1 MSSLLH
7 PNKNKH
13 VKLSNLCSNS
23 HIMDHNHHNNNRVPR
38 IHAFLSPTPPSP
50 PMLSFIAALSITTL
64 IFMCLYVL
72 SPIVSVAILLAL
84 YITTLF
90 LCRFMQDRRELR
102 ERTSFHAQTPQNNQ
116 RVVRVFNKLFWVV
129 EEKRG
134 GKRQQVKKLLGCVL
148 CFGSQAMASSCV
160 SECAIC
166 LEDFKKGEECLV
178 FSVCGHTFHCD
189 CIKHWLEEK
198 PSCPICRH
206 YMHHI
211 SHYEFQT

>member
-1 MSSLLH
+1 
-7 PNKNKH
+7 
-13 VKLSNLCSNS
+13 
-23 HIMDHNHHNNNRVPR
+23 MDHNHHNNNRVPR

-160 SECAIC
+160 NLSLPRRFDAVYPHHTQPLSPPKQEQVDLEPDVIKRLPVVLHQALSTQNRATEETECCIC
-166 LEDFKKGEECLV
+166 LSAYVNVEKLKV
-178 FSVCGHTFHCD
+178 F
-189 CIKHWLEEK
+189 
-198 PSCPICRH
+198 
-206 YMHHI
+206 
-211 SHYEFQT
+211 

>member
-1 MSSLLH
+1 MH
-7 PNKNKH
+7 
-13 VKLSNLCSNS
+13 
-23 HIMDHNHHNNNRVPR
+23 
-38 IHAFLSPTPPSP
+38 
-50 PMLSFIAALSITTL
+50 
-64 IFMCLYVL
+64 
-72 SPIVSVAILLAL
+72 
-84 YITTLF
+84 
-90 LCRFMQDRRELR
+90 DRRELR

>member
-148 CFGSQAMASSCV
+148 CFGSQAMASSC
-160 SECAIC
+160 
-166 LEDFKKGEECLV
+166 
-178 FSVCGHTFHCD
+178 
-189 CIKHWLEEK
+189 
-198 PSCPICRH
+198 SCPIASFSLVALPSTTSSRLQLLLLH
-206 YMHHI
+206 ETHLAIPANPFTVHN
-211 SHYEFQT
+211 SVR